1 MTATVT
7 AAATTASP
15 ERGSRLT
22 GLLAR
27 LWLVPIALAA
37 WEAGTRL
44 AASDYFPPPSLI
56 LVRARELWFSGPAGR
71 LFLTDEAVG
80 DFLPSL
86 GRMFGGWAVACVLG
100 VGLGVAIGR
109 SRALAGYVDP
119 LVEFG
124 RAIPPPALVPLF
136 IVLFKLGTEMQVA
149 TIVYGVIWPVLIN
162 AIDGARHV
170 DRLHV
175 ETARVFRLGRVQRL
189 FRVVLPAAGPKV
201 FAGLRLSVS
210 LAVILMVLSELVGS
224 TDGIGHQLLSTQQ
237 NFDLAG
243 TWSVIVLL
251 GVLGLALNGAFL
263 VLERRV
269 LSWHLRARQT
279 I

>member
-1 MTATVT
+1 MT
-7 AAATTASP
+7 AATTTISP
-15 ERGSRLT
+15 GRGRLT
-22 GLLAR
+22 EFLAR
-27 LWLVPIALAA
+27 VWLVPIALVA
-37 WEAGTRL
+37 WEAGTRM
-44 AASDYFPPPSLI
+44 AASDYFPPPSSI
-56 LVRARELWFSGPAGR
+56 LVRARELWFSGPATR
-71 LFLTDEAVG
+71 LFLTDEALG

-86 GRMFGGWAVACVLG
+86 GRMFGGWAAACVLG
-100 VGLGVAIGR
+100 IGLGVAIGR
-109 SRALAGYVDP
+109 SRILAGYVDP

-124 RAIPPPALVPLF
+124 RAIPPPALVPVF
-136 IVLFKLGTEMQVA
+136 IVLFKLGAEMQVA
-149 TIVYGVIWPVLIN
+149 TIVYGVIWPVLVN
-162 AIDGARHV
+162 AIDGARYV

-175 ETARVFRLGRVQRL
+175 ETAHVFRLGRAQRL
-189 FRVVLPAAGPKV
+189 LRVLLPAAAPKI

-224 TDGIGHQLLSTQQ
+224 TDGIGHQLLYTQQ

-263 VLERRV
+263 AVERRV

-279 I
+279 T